1 MKLFSRLTPL
11 HIVFTIVLAGI
22 VYLLNQSDFEEYIHT
37 AIWGALIFYFVQGLV
52 INLSIDWAKKN
63 SQDKLHLFLLGS
75 VAFRLLTS
83 IFACIFVLLFG
94 IGDQEMFIINFF
106 GVYLLYLVFE
116 MTSLVANLRP
126 NLNSQ

>member
-1 MKLFSRLTPL
+1 MKLFNRLTPIHL
-11 HIVFTIVLAGI
+11 AFTLLLGLL
-22 VYLLNQSDFEEYIHT
+22 VYILKLSDFKEYLHS
-37 AIWGALIFYFVQGLV
+37 ALWGTLVFYFVQGLI

-63 SQDKLHLFLLGS
+63 STDKLHLFLLGS

-83 IFACIFVLLFG
+83 IFACIFVLLIG
-94 IGDQEMFIINFF
+94 IEEVQLFIINFF
-106 GVYLLYLVFE
+106 AVYLVYLVFE

>member
-1 MKLFSRLTPL
+1 M
-11 HIVFTIVLAGI
+11 LAGI
-22 VYLLNQSDFEEYIHT
+22 VYLLKQSDFEEYIHT
-37 AIWGALIFYFVQGLV
+37 AIWGTLMFYFVQGLV

>member
-1 MKLFSRLTPL
+1 MKVFNRLTPL
-11 HIVFTIVLAGI
+11 HIVFSILLVGI
-22 VYLLNQSDFEEYIHT
+22 TYLLTLSEFSEYIHS
-37 AIWGALIFYFVQGLV
+37 AIWGSLVFYFVQGLV
-52 INLSIDWAKKN
+52 INLAIDWAKRN
-63 SQDKLHLFLLGS
+63 SHDKLHLFLLGS

-94 IGDQEMFIINFF
+94 IGDPELFIINFF
-106 GVYLLYLVFE
+106 GVYLLYLIFE

>member
-1 MKLFSRLTPL
+1 MKLFSRLTPI
-11 HIVFTIVLAGI
+11 HIVFTFLLGI
-22 VYLLNQSDFEEYIHT
+22 VVYFIKASDFNEYLHSGL
-37 AIWGALIFYFVQGLV
+37 WGALVFYFVQGLM

-63 SQDKLHLFLLGS
+63 SADKLHLFLLGS

-83 IFACIFVLLFG
+83 IFACIFVLLIG
-94 IGDQEMFIINFF
+94 IDEVQLFVINFF
-106 GVYLLYLVFE
+106 AVYLVYLVFE